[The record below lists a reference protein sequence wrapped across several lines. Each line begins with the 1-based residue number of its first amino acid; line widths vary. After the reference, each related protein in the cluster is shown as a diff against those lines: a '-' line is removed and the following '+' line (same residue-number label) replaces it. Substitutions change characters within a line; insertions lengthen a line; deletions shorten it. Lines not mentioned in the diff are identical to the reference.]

1 MAENKPIISPAF
13 LKNVKTNEGFW
24 GKRWKL
30 IKEKVIPYQWLALN
44 DLIPDAEPSHAIMNF
59 KIAAGEASGQFG
71 GYCFQDSDVFKWLE
85 AVGYLL
91 AQEADPGLEEKA
103 DQVIDL
109 LARAQQPD
117 GYLNTYFTVA
127 EPGKRWT
134 NLRDKH
140 ELYCAG
146 HLFEAAVAYYEAT
159 GKRKLLEVACRY
171 ADHIDRTFGSEPGK
185 KKGYP
190 GHPEIEL
197 ALVKLY
203 RATGEERYL
212 RLSKYFIDER
222 GRQPHYF
229 DLEAEQRGDTRPYW
243 NIFGHSYSQ
252 SHLPV
257 REQKTAEGHAVRAM
271 YLYSAMADVASLT
284 GDESL
289 AEACKTLWEN
299 VTNRRMYIT
308 GAVGSSAYAEA
319 FTIDYDLPNDRAYAE
334 TCAAIGLVFWAN
346 RMLPLEMDAEYAD
359 VMERALYNAVLSGIS
374 LDGERFFY
382 VNPLEVWPE
391 ACGRR
396 HDLQHVKVTRQK
408 WFACACCPPN
418 IARLISSLGKYIYSY
433 SKEEKTV
440 YTHLF
445 TGCTARFDLGGQ
457 EVAITQ
463 KTDYPWE
470 GEVEFELDLAKETEF
485 TLAVRIPGWCRGAA
499 LMLNG
504 SPLSFAPLLRRGY
517 VYLKRAWR
525 PGDRILLRL
534 LMPVEKIHAEPRV
547 RTNAG
552 RVALQ
557 RGPLI
562 YCLEEIDNGPNLQA
576 ISLPVGAECEAR
588 YDPDLLGGMVVIEA
602 PGLRMDEAGWPEGL
616 YHPVTIGTRPIRLK
630 AVPYFAWNNRGPG
643 EMIVWVRES

>member
-1 MAENKPIISPAF
+1 N
-13 LKNVKTNEGFW
+13 NV
-24 GKRWKL
+24 L
-30 IKEKVIPYQWLALN
+30 PYQWLALN
-44 DLIPDAEPSHAIMNF
+44 DLLPDAEPSHAIMIF
-59 KIAAGEASGQFG
+59 KIAAGEAGGQFG

-91 AQEADPGLEEKA
+91 AQEADPDLAEKA
-103 DQVIDL
+103 DQVIEL
-109 LARAQQPD
+109 IARAQQPD

-127 EPGKRWT
+127 EPGRHFT
-134 NLRDKH
+134 NLRDCH

-159 GKRKLLEVACRY
+159 GKTKLLEVACHY
-171 ADHIDRTFGSEPGK
+171 ADHIDRTFGPDPGK
-185 KKGYP
+185 KKGYD

-229 DLEAEQRGDTRPYW
+229 DLEAEERGDTRPYW

-271 YLYSAMADVASLT
+271 YLYSAVADVAALT

-289 AEACKTLWEN
+289 AEACKVLWEN

-308 GAVGSSAYAEA
+308 GAVGSSAYGES

-334 TCAAIGLVFWAN
+334 TCATIGLVFWAH
-346 RMLPLEMDAEYAD
+346 RMLHLEMDAKYAD
-359 VMERALYNAVLSGIS
+359 VMERALYNGVLSGIS

-382 VNPLEVWPE
+382 VNPLAVWPE
-391 ACGRR
+391 ACARR

-418 IARLISSLGKYIYSY
+418 LARLIASLGKYIYSY
-433 SKEEKTV
+433 SEEEKTV
-440 YTHLF
+440 YAHLF
-445 TGCTARFDLGGQ
+445 TGSTARFDLTG
-457 EVAITQ
+457 EEITITQ
-463 KTDYPWE
+463 KSAYPWE
-470 GEVEFELDLAKETEF
+470 GEVEFEVNPAKETEF
-485 TLAVRIPGWCRGAA
+485 TLAVRIPGWCRGAE
-499 LMLNG
+499 LVVNG
-504 SPLSFAPLLRRGY
+504 SPVSFAPFLRRGY
-517 VYLKRAWR
+517 VYLKREWH
-525 PGDRILLRL
+525 PGDRVLLRL
-534 LMPVEKIHAEPRV
+534 PMPVERVYAHPRV
-547 RTNAG
+547 RANAG

-557 RGPLI
+557 RGPLV
-562 YCLEEIDNGPNLQA
+562 YCLEEIDNGPNLPG
-576 ISLPVGAECEAR
+576 ILLPVEAEVEAR
-588 YDPDLLGGMVVIEA
+588 YLPDFLGGVVVLETE
-602 PGLRMDEAGWPEGL
+602 GLRLEEEAWEGGL
-616 YHPVTIGTRPIRLK
+616 YSPVKPKTRRVKIR
-630 AVPYFAWNNRGPG
+630 AIPYFVWNNRGPG
-643 EMIVWVRES
+643 EMLVWIREA

>member
-1 MAENKPIISPAF
+1 MSR
-13 LKNVKTNEGFW
+13 FW
-24 GKRWKL
+24 KEKHKL
-30 IKEKVIPYQWLALN
+30 IKDKVIYYQWLALN
-44 DLIPDAEPSHAIMNF
+44 DLLPDAEPSHAIMNF

-91 AQEADPGLEEKA
+91 AQEPDQALEEKA
-103 DQVIDL
+103 DAVIDL
-109 LARAQQPD
+109 IARAQQPD

-171 ADHIDRTFGSEPGK
+171 AEHIDRIFGPDPGK
-185 KKGYP
+185 KKGYD

-229 DLEAEQRGDTRPYW
+229 DLEAEERGDTRPYW
-243 NIFGHSYSQ
+243 NIFGHSYTQ

-271 YLYSAMADVASLT
+271 YLYSAMADVAALT

-289 AEACKTLWEN
+289 IEACKTLWEN
-299 VTNRRMYIT
+299 VTNGRMYIT
-308 GAVGSSAYAEA
+308 GAVGSSAYGEA

-334 TCAAIGLVFWAN
+334 TCASIGLVFWAH
-346 RMLPLEMDAEYAD
+346 RMLHLEMDAKYAD

-391 ACGRR
+391 ACARR

-418 IARLISSLGKYIYSY
+418 LARLIASLGKYIYSY
-433 SKEEKTV
+433 SEKEKTI
-440 YTHLF
+440 YAHLF
-445 TGCTARFDLGGQ
+445 TGSTARFNLTG
-457 EVAITQ
+457 EEITITQ
-463 KTDYPWE
+463 KTAYPWE
-470 GEVEFELDLAKETEF
+470 GEVEFVVNPAKETEF
-485 TLAVRIPGWCRGAA
+485 TLAVRIPGWCRGAE
-499 LMLNG
+499 LMVNG
-504 SPLSFAPLLRRGY
+504 SPVSFAPFLRRGY
-517 VYLKRAWR
+517 VHLKREWH
-525 PGDRILLRL
+525 PGDRVLLRL
-534 LMPVEKIHAEPRV
+534 PMPVERVYAHPRV
-547 RTNAG
+547 RANAG
-552 RVALQ
+552 KVALQ
-557 RGPLI
+557 RGPLV
-562 YCLEEIDNGPNLQA
+562 YCLEEIDNGPNLPA
-576 ISLPVGAECEAR
+576 ILLPVEAEIEAR
-588 YDPDLLGGMVVIEA
+588 YLPDLLGGVVVLETE
-602 PGLRMDEAGWPEGL
+602 GLRLEEEAWEGGL
-616 YHPVTIGTRPIRLK
+616 YGPVKARARRVKIR

-643 EMIVWVRES
+643 EMLVWIREAESTGSPCV